1 MPGLVVGARPGG
13 SGVAP
18 KGALFTVLCVEFV
31 IALLSMLFGALAPA
45 PEPPGHAVVRVAPG
59 ATVSVRNRPHGRV
72 VARLGARTQF
82 GSPQTLAVLHRD
94 DGWLGVSTTALPNDR
109 IGWIDPDG
117 AELAYARTPIELRVD
132 LSQRTLLAL
141 GRGQVLHRSEVTIGA
156 PASPTP
162 TGRFAITDKLRGADF
177 GSYYG
182 CCILAISGRQT
193 NLPAGWEGG
202 DLLAIHGGPSWALGS
217 RLSAGCLHA
226 SEADLRWLMSRVPL
240 GTPITIHP

>member
-1 MPGLVVGARPGG
+1 VN
-13 SGVAP
+13 GVD
-18 KGALFTVLCVEFV
+18 FV
-31 IALLSMLFGALAPA
+31 IALLSMLLGVFAPA
-45 PEPPGHAVVRVAPG
+45 AEPPGNLVARVAPG
-59 ATVSVRNRPHGRV
+59 TTVAVRDRPGGRV
-72 VARLGARTQF
+72 VGRLGARTEF
-82 GSPQTLAVLHRD
+82 GSPQTLAVLERD

-109 IGWIDPDG
+109 VGWIDPG
-117 AELAYARTPIELRVD
+117 AARLSYERTPIELRAD
-132 LSQRTLLAL
+132 LSERTLTVLR
-141 GRGQVLHRSEVTIGA
+141 GRQVLHRSKVSVGA

-162 TGRFAITDKLRGADF
+162 TGRFAITDKLRGAQF

-193 NLPAGWEGG
+193 KLPAGWEGG